1 MNSANIVT
9 EDADLQIGCHCK
21 LAFDGF
27 WDAI

>member
-27 WDAI
+27 